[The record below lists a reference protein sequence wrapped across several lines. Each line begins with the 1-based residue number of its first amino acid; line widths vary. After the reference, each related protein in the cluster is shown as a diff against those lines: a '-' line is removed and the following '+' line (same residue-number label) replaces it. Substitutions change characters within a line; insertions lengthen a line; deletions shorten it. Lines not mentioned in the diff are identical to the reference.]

1 MAYVKAK
8 VRSGQLVEAARRVLA
23 RDGVKGATLRGVA
36 SEAGVPLG
44 TLSYVFGSKEQL
56 LKAVIQDVTE
66 EIAEVLAE
74 SAQTDRGLEQAIRA
88 GIETFWTRLVAD
100 ERWLQVMQYELVMY
114 SLRTPGL
121 DHLARWQT
129 ERYCRIV
136 AAWCQQAANDAGEL
150 CAVPFDALARVMVA
164 SVDGIILQFVADPDD
179 ARSRRDLAMLT
190 EMLVD
195 LAGIRPAG

>member
-1 MAYVKAK
+1 M
-8 VRSGQLVEAARRVLA
+8 
-23 RDGVKGATLRGVA
+23 
-36 SEAGVPLG
+36 G

-56 LKAVIQDVTE
+56 LMAVIQDVTE
-66 EIAEVLAE
+66 EIAEVLGE
-74 SAQTDRGLEQAIRA
+74 SAQTDQGLEQAIRA

-164 SVDGIILQFVADPDD
+164 GVDGIILQFVADPDD
-179 ARSRRDLAMLT
+179 ARARRDLAMLT
-190 EMLVD
+190 EMLVG
-195 LAGIRPAG
+195 LAGIRSAG

>member
-1 MAYVKAK
+1 MAYVKAT

-23 RDGVKGATLRGVA
+23 RDGVQGATMRGVA

-56 LKAVIQDVTE
+56 LMAVIQDVTE
-66 EIAEVLAE
+66 EIAEVLGE
-74 SAQTDRGLEQAIRA
+74 SAQTDQGLEQAIRA

-164 SVDGIILQFVADPDD
+164 GVDGIILQFVADPDD

-190 EMLVD
+190 EMLVG
-195 LAGIRPAG
+195 LAGIRSAG